1 MTAGPT
7 EISPRV
13 RAAMNK
19 EIQSPD
25 FDEQFKVFYKKLIQ
39 KIKKIYRTDKDL
51 LILGGEAI
59 LGLEAAVSSIIDKNN
74 QVLCITNGFFGDGF
88 IDFVEMRGGKPTT
101 VKHPYDQPIN
111 IEKVKESLE
120 KNNFKAATIVHCE
133 TPTGILNEIDELLNL
148 LKENNIT
155 TIVDAVSSLAGTPVP
170 TDKIDICIGGSQ
182 KCFST
187 PPGLTTIT
195 VSQKA
200 WREIEK
206 HKQDTYYTS
215 LKPWKD
221 MWLEN
226 NQFPYSNLVTNL
238 YALNE
243 STDMILEEGINNV
256 FKRHK
261 KTQKTC
267 IELCKNLKLEFY
279 PKKPETMSPTVT
291 AIKIEGK
298 AKKIQKTVR
307 KQNKILLS
315 TGLGELQ
322 NDIIRIGHMGYN
334 ADINKVRKT
343 VEAIEKALK

>member
-25 FDEQFKVFYKKLIQ
+25 FDEKFKVFYKKLIQ
-39 KIKKIYRTDKDL
+39 KTKKIYRTDKDL

-148 LKENNIT
+148 LRENNIT

-256 FKRHK
+256 FKRHR
-261 KTQKTC
+261 KTHKTC
-267 IELCKNLKLEFY
+267 IELCKNLNLDFY